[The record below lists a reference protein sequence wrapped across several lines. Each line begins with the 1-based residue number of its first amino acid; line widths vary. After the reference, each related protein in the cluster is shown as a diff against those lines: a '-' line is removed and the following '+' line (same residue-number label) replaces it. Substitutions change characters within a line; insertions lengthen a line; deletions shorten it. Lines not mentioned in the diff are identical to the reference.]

1 MGSVLGKE
9 IPFIDGSTVEL
20 EGYDTLATGL
30 KVVTNAGTRVQLSA
44 ASVPCKKVFIQAN
57 DQNTGELVIGDVNV
71 VGASGATR
79 RGTALFASQGE
90 WFPVSDLNLIYID
103 STVNGEGV
111 HFTYLN

>member
-20 EGYDTLATGL
+20 EGHDAINDGL
-30 KVVTNAGTRVQLSA
+30 KVVTTAGTRVQLSA
-44 ASVPCKKVFIQAN
+44 TSVPCKKVFIQAN
-57 DQNTGELVIGDVNV
+57 DQNTGEIVIGSVTV

-90 WFPVSDLNLIYID
+90 WFPVSNLNLIYID

-111 HFTYLN
+111 YFTFLN